1 MSDEASHENNPA
13 SDFETR
19 VAGGNPGL
27 VLDIGGLLLQNKKWW
42 LLPIF
47 SSRLGL
53 FCVLLIFGST
63 GAAPFIHTLF

>member
-19 VAGGNPGL
+19 VAGVNPGL

-47 SSRLGL
+47 IAFGT
-53 FCVLLIFGST
+53 VLRPPDLR
-63 GAAPFIHTLF
+63 